1 MSDQPQRAF
10 GVTKD
15 AMPVFCKVF
24 VHDLPAMAAFNEEV
38 FGLVRIFEHSDE
50 MMGRMI
56 SEISYGAG
64 YPGGTELTLIHYH
77 DSLAPMAGESVI
89 GFTTTNLDSCVA
101 RAKAAGG
108 TVHEPIKRIDQ
119 FGITVAFIMD
129 PEGHVNEVVQ
139 LDTPMVTQA

>member
-1 MSDQPQRAF
+1 MSEPQQRPF

-15 AMPVFCKVF
+15 AMTVFCKVF
-24 VHDLPAMAAFNEEV
+24 VHDLPAMAAFYEDV

-56 SEISYGAG
+56 SEISFGAG

-77 DSLAPMAGESVI
+77 DSTGPSTGESVV
-89 GFTTTNLDSCVA
+89 GFTTSDLDACVA

-108 TVHEPIKRIDQ
+108 RVHEPIKRIDE
-119 FGITVAFIMD
+119 FGISVAFIMD

-139 LDTPMVTQA
+139 LDQPMAGQP

>member
-1 MSDQPQRAF
+1 MTDLPARAY

-24 VHDLPAMAAFNEEV
+24 VHDLPAMAAYYEEV

-56 SEISYGAG
+56 SEISFGAG

-77 DSLAPMAGESVI
+77 DSTGPVSGESVV
-89 GFTTTNLDSCVA
+89 GFTTTDLNACVA
-101 RAKAAGG
+101 RAKSAGG
-108 TVHEPIKRIDQ
+108 RVHEPIKRLDQ
-119 FGITVAFIMD
+119 FGISVAFIMD

-139 LDTPMVTQA
+139 LDTPMEAQR

>member
-1 MSDQPQRAF
+1 MTDLPPRRF

-24 VHDLPAMAAFNEEV
+24 VHDLPAMADFYEEV
-38 FGLVRIFEHSDE
+38 FGLVRIFEHSDD

-56 SEISYGAG
+56 SEISFGAG

-77 DSLAPMAGESVI
+77 DSTAPIAGESVV
-89 GFTTTNLDSCVA
+89 GFTTTDLTACVL

-108 TVHEPIKRIDQ
+108 RVHEPIKRLDQ

-129 PEGHVNEVVQ
+129 PEGHVNEVVE
-139 LDTPMVTQA
+139 LDQPMEAQR

>member
-1 MSDQPQRAF
+1 MSDLPARPF

-24 VHDLPAMAAFNEEV
+24 VHDLPKMAAFYEEV

-56 SEISYGAG
+56 SEISFGAG
-64 YPGGTELTLIHYH
+64 YPGGTELTLIQYH
-77 DSLAPMAGESVI
+77 DSTGPIAGESVI
-89 GFTTTNLDSCVA
+89 GFTTTDLEACVA

-108 TVHEPIKRIDQ
+108 TVYEPIKRIDQ
-119 FGITVAFIMD
+119 FGLRVTFIMD
-129 PEGHVNEVVQ
+129 AEGHVNEVVQ
-139 LDTPMVTQA
+139 LDTPLGPQA

>member
-1 MSDQPQRAF
+1 MTDLPPRRF

-24 VHDLPAMAAFNEEV
+24 VHDLPAMADFYEEV
-38 FGLVRIFEHSDE
+38 FGLVRIFEHSDD

-56 SEISYGAG
+56 SEISFGAG

-77 DSLAPMAGESVI
+77 DSTAPIAGESVV
-89 GFTTTNLDSCVA
+89 GFTTTDLNACIL

-108 TVHEPIKRIDQ
+108 RVHEPIKRLDQ

-129 PEGHVNEVVQ
+129 PEGHVNEVVE
-139 LDTPMVTQA
+139 LDQPMEAQR

>member
-1 MSDQPQRAF
+1 MTELHQRPF
-10 GVTKD
+10 GVAKD

-24 VHDLPAMAAFNEEV
+24 VHDLPAMAAFYEEV

-50 MMGRMI
+50 MMGRQI
-56 SEISYGAG
+56 SEISFGAG

-77 DSLAPMAGESVI
+77 DSKALLAGESVV
-89 GFTTTNLDSCVA
+89 GFTTTDLDACVSRA
-101 RAKAAGG
+101 RAAGG
-108 TVHEPIKRIDQ
+108 RVHEPIKRLDQ

-139 LDTPMVTQA
+139 LDSPMPAQT

>member
-1 MSDQPQRAF
+1 MSELPARPF

-24 VHDLPAMAAFNEEV
+24 VHDLAAMAAFYEDV

-56 SEISYGAG
+56 SEISFGAG

-77 DSLAPMAGESVI
+77 DSTGPLAGESVV
-89 GFTTTNLDSCVA
+89 GFTTTDLDALVA

-108 TVHEPIKRIDQ
+108 RVHEPIKRIDQ
-119 FGITVAFIMD
+119 FGLTVAFVMD

-139 LDTPMVTQA
+139 LDTPIGAQA

>member
-1 MSDQPQRAF
+1 MTDLPPRRF

-24 VHDLPAMAAFNEEV
+24 VHDLPAMADFYEEV
-38 FGLVRIFEHSDE
+38 FGLVRIFEHSDD

-56 SEISYGAG
+56 SEISFGAG

-77 DSLAPMAGESVI
+77 DLTAPIAGELVV
-89 GFTTTNLDSCVA
+89 GFTTTDLNACIL

-108 TVHEPIKRIDQ
+108 RVHEPIKRLDQ

-129 PEGHVNEVVQ
+129 PEGHVNEVVE
-139 LDTPMVTQA
+139 LDQPMEAQR